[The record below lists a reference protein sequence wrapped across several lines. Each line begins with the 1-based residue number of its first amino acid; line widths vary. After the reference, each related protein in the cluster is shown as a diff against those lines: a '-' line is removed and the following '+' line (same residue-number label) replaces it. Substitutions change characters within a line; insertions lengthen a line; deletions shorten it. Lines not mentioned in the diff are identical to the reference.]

1 MRKEF
6 FETDSESEEETRFQ
20 DPDEDDHP
28 MRTFDKWKFEIIR
41 KIGFKGSIKRGNF
54 GSEQRVFPLSMLKS
68 HLKSMLEFANENPD
82 HKDEI
87 IHDTLDLVLLKE
99 IDIPPEI
106 YKHVLEAISNDEL
119 EKEENLGLVLEV
131 IEKK

>member
-1 MRKEF
+1 MKI
-6 FETDSESEEETRFQ
+6 Q
-20 DPDEDDHP
+20 
-28 MRTFDKWKFEIIR
+28 IIR
-41 KIGFKGSIKRGNF
+41 MRSSI
-54 GSEQRVFPLSMLKS
+54 
-68 HLKSMLEFANENPD
+68 
-82 HKDEI
+82 
-87 IHDTLDLVLLKE
+87 DTLDLVLLKE